1 MIFDGTGSEK
11 RRHIYLHRRERLST
25 ENRWVESLTAHV
37 TSAPYCNMGSH
48 NLVAVPIWARCWS
61 LRRAEE
67 VPESPRS
74 ARSDLMINSI
84 STGPAL
90 WLIQRLSAKPHSWAV
105 RALSNRRCQPS
116 ISYQSS
122 FWWKNVCTR
131 SSRFL
136 LKAYPN
142 RTESIGIVYFSS
154 IRIGLSIDYQTS

>member
-1 MIFDGTGSEK
+1 MNGNWPAVKWVEPN
-11 RRHIYLHRRERLST
+11 REIYLNLCGGPQCFPMHHDDLRSFDLAVNMPLEFRLPIGEHR
-25 ENRWVESLTAHV
+25 V
-37 TSAPYCNMGSH
+37 C
-48 NLVAVPIWARCWS
+48 C
-61 LRRAEE
+61 
-67 VPESPRS
+67 PRVVS
-74 ARSDLMINSI
+74 SVLGFFNFLPSDTNSI
-84 STGPAL
+84 STGPEL